1 MSHYSIFFFSLCL
14 TIIAIAI
21 MIIIICGTYIIKSF
35 QPVIPITAIRDTI
48 IDSIYG
54 IQIMHLPTEFL
65 KAIRCNIIEMPMKA
79 GGYPCQAQQKSNTYI
94 MQNTSKRLHPIVLK

>member
-1 MSHYSIFFFSLCL
+1 
-14 TIIAIAI
+14 

-65 KAIRCNIIEMPMKA
+65 KAIIVGIFFL
-79 GGYPCQAQQKSNTYI
+79 SLFI
-94 MQNTSKRLHPIVLK
+94 RLIYYATMSV